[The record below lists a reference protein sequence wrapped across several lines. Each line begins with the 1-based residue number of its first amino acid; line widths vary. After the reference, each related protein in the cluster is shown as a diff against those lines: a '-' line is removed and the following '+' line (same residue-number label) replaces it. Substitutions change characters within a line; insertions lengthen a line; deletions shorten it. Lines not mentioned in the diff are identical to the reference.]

1 MNQSRR
7 SNHDIEQSHSYGIL
21 QLKFMA
27 YFSSEQVA
35 VLAGSS
41 LAGLRLKQVV
51 DFKLEYA
58 KQNSDCFL
66 RMLHF
71 SGVFGNALERMLRK
85 KASTRMHWLEV
96 IHITHRP
103 LSGNAQCLAYLAA
116 SVGRNFLPGSQHM
129 IHIAGQTKILAGHF
143 FKKRFHFDR

>member
-1 MNQSRR
+1 MC
-7 SNHDIEQSHSYGIL
+7 IL
-21 QLKFMA
+21 QLKFLA
-27 YFSSEQVA
+27 YLSSEQVA
-35 VLAGSS
+35 VLAGSG
-41 LAGLRLKQVV
+41 LAGLRLKQVAN
-51 DFKLEYA
+51 FNWNTPSIIQIA
-58 KQNSDCFL
+58 FL

-71 SGVFGNALERMLRK
+71 CGVFGSALERMLRK
-85 KASTRMHWLEV
+85 KASTRMRWLEV
-96 IHITHRP
+96 IHIMHRP